1 MAIIYLSRRLPDGID
16 LPTLDRFAEA
26 NRTSSPQRSYTWHFS
41 MQGLPPAGVT
51 TDSRELLPHVFTI
64 SRLRRASPPTSDS
77 PAEGWLLFSVALS
90 VPRLREDPAV
100 HRCIAL
106 CCPDFP

>member
-26 NRTSSPQRSYTWHFS
+26 NRASSPQRSYTWHFS

-64 SRLRRASPPTSDS
+64 ASQRLVVIFCGTFCSPLARRPGCSPVHC
-77 PAEGWLLFSVALS
+77 SVLS
-90 VPRLREDPAV
+90 GLSYPS
-100 HRCIAL
+100 
-106 CCPDFP
+106 